1 MSVNQPVQLEVL
13 VVVSEGID
21 QLLGHL
27 QQPHVEEELE
37 DGVDWNVEINIK
49 RQSSAGHPLAL
60 AVTLQLLSTDDG
72 EDEEHVGGEGDHLG
86 VDHGDGDPVVAPQQP
101 ALGTEL
107 AKLLEKKMFKCFICV
122 FHFSNV
128 RHSSLCV

>member
-13 VVVSEGID
+13 VVVPEGID

-37 DGVDWNVEINIK
+37 DGVHGEVEVNI
-49 RQSSAGHPLAL
+49 QHHPAAGHPLVPL
-60 AVTLQLLSTDDG
+60 VTLYLLPTHDG
-72 EDEEHVGGEGDHLG
+72 EDKEEVGGEGDHLG